1 MAEKMAGRIMVG
13 LVAVAMLVASTACNS
28 SEAPE
33 VEGPPVGECIALAPR
48 GYCTLYAV
56 DTERDGRCVYMY
68 ATSGSGGLQCSGG
81 E

>member
-1 MAEKMAGRIMVG
+1 MSEKTARRIMVG
-13 LVAVAMLVASTACNS
+13 LVAVAMLVASTACDSNS
-28 SEAPE
+28 GPE
-33 VEGPPVGECIALAPR
+33 VEGPPVGECIAQSSR

-68 ATSGSGGLQCSGG
+68 TGSGSGGLQCSGG